1 MLLNSI
7 TLERYMHAIPRLF
20 MKIPKWRYPEYAL
33 LTQISGNV
41 KAIIVVNGL
50 KLKTLIFDSFDK
62 KHLFL
67 LVPLYANSESPS
79 RVTAQEWLCLIVL
92 YNNAP
97 TCLTQWSWKNASA
110 FCKLNSQRRFSD
122 ANRPLSRLFI
132 TSFEIPFLFS
142 KDAFGRQ
149 WKNGPSCVF
158 EHVLAS

>member
-1 MLLNSI
+1 
-7 TLERYMHAIPRLF
+7 MHAIPRLF

-97 TCLTQWSWKNASA
+97 TCLTQ
-110 FCKLNSQRRFSD
+110 
-122 ANRPLSRLFI
+122 
-132 TSFEIPFLFS
+132 
-142 KDAFGRQ
+142 
-149 WKNGPSCVF
+149 
-158 EHVLAS
+158 